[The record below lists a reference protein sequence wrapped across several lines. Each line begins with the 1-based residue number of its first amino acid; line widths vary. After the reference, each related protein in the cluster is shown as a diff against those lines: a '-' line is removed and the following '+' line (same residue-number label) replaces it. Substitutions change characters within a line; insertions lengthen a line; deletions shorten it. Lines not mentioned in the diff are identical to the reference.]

1 MLGLPARM
9 RVMRLQ
15 YSVAMCAARSRS
27 SAWGID
33 ISNVAPCTLI
43 TTLLIGGGSVSAF
56 IPALCAVWPQE
67 GRGFFLPYGGSCVCR
82 MCPDRSSWRCHR
94 NVDTYTWV
102 GCLLW
107 WPE

>member
-67 GRGFFLPYGGSCVCR
+67 GRGFSCPMVAAAF
-82 MCPDRSSWRCHR
+82 
-94 NVDTYTWV
+94 V
-102 GCLLW
+102 GCARTGV
-107 WPE
+107 PGDVIAMSTPTHG